1 VQQFVLRWLWIR
13 DCNGSSSW
21 TLLIADGNTEL
32 QESSFKGNDTVLIF
46 LTGQDFHLKY
56 GVHIYMYIR

>member
-1 VQQFVLRWLWIR
+1 MCSVSYGFAIVRAFV
-13 DCNGSSSW
+13 SW
-21 TLLIADGNTEL
+21 VMLIIDGNTEL

-56 GVHIYMYIR
+56 QSLYVAANF